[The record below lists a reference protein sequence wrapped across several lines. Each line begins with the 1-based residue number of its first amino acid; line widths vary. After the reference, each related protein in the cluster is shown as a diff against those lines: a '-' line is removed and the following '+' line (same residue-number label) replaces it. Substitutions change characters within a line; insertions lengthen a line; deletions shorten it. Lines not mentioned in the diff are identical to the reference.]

1 MSQDGGP
8 ATPADGEA
16 PADSTV
22 RRRRTDEEIVFPEF
36 YKGIFERTRAAYG
49 PLISEAIGRIKD
61 LDVTAELRPSLAFQT
76 WDNPQP
82 SFILLPFTYLAT
94 AEASGGIQQRHRDH
108 LPAILLMAEYCAVA
122 DDTIDRAPTRSG
134 RVTFSAKFGDAS
146 AVPFAC
152 ALATLVLAE
161 SHHDER
167 LFGEALRFFMVFHGL
182 ELWERENTY
191 PPPAIFATW
200 LEHRYLQA
208 TIANEYALNCAV
220 VINDQPPWPR
230 AAVEKLATVGQD
242 VDDIVNIAEYRA
254 ASNENDDLQSGI
266 VTRPLIF
273 AVEEVPSLAGDV
285 VEFWDHYRP
294 LGALELPIPELQRRR
309 AALLQK
315 TLPLYN
321 HIRSVILDRGVPRS
335 IRHCLADFRS
345 AVRESPP
352 PLRPLM
358 HDLTAAYIDRL
369 RRCHYVDLPL

>member
-1 MSQDGGP
+1 MT
-8 ATPADGEA
+8 AR
-16 PADSTV
+16 DSILAAASPV
-22 RRRRTDEEIVFPEF
+22 KRRRRSEDIVFPEF
-36 YKGIFERTRAAYG
+36 YKGIFERTRASYG
-49 PLISEAIGRIKD
+49 PLISEAIGRIND

-82 SFILLPFTYLAT
+82 SFILLPLAYLAT
-94 AEASGGIQQRHRDH
+94 AEASGGICQRHREY
-108 LPAILLMAEYCAVA
+108 LRAILLMAEYCAVA
-122 DDTIDRAPTRSG
+122 DDAIDRAPTRSG
-134 RVTFSAKFGDAS
+134 RVTFAAKFGDPS

-161 SHHDER
+161 SHHNER
-167 LFGEALRFFMVFHGL
+167 LFEEALRFFMVFHGL

-191 PPPAIFATW
+191 PPPAIFETW

-220 VINDQPPWPR
+220 AISDQPRWPR
-230 AAVEKLATVGQD
+230 PAVEKYAIVGQD

-254 ASNENDDLQSGI
+254 ASDENDDLESGI

-273 AVEEVPSLAGDV
+273 AVQDVPSLAHDV
-285 VEFWDHYRP
+285 VEFWDHYRS

-309 AALLQK
+309 VEVRQK
-315 TLPLYN
+315 ALPLYH

-335 IRHCLADFRS
+335 IRQCLTDFRS
-345 AVRESPP
+345 AVRESPS

-358 HDLTAAYIDRL
+358 HELTASFIDRL
-369 RRCHYVDLPL
+369 RRCHYVEVPL